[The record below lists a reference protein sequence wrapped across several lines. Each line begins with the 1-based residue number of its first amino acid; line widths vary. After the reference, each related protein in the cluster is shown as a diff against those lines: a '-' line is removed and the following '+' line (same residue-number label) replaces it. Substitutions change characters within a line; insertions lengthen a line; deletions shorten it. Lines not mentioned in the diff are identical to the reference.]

1 MRSILHRWKSF
12 TPVTSVVL
20 LATCVLIF
28 LIVRNCGLF
37 PSVFD
42 DEWIYSEYSRLASTS
57 HAPVPSYLF
66 FFLFGT
72 TRFFGQGF
80 LEGARIYNAFFFA
93 VALVFIYG
101 VCRLAASHKLSLFIA
116 IASVLGPISTYSAYF
131 MPEAMYFCAFWVLTW
146 FILHNIGK
154 EPRTL
159 GIGTGAILGCM
170 ALIKFHAVFL
180 VPGFV
185 VFIFLAWLSKA
196 ANLTFRTVLQT
207 LLFALLAFIV
217 VRFAGGYLLAG
228 RTGLHF
234 TGARYGSFTSPS
246 SNSVFSLHLL
256 TSGWHSLVGHLLAL
270 SFLLSVPIA
279 ATVCTDW
286 KNFASATPTGTVPRL
301 FRLFALS
308 FLPPLLLVTALST
321 AMFANGSPYDTIARL
336 HLRYYSFIF
345 PLFFIIA
352 VCERK
357 SRPEKGRSLTRI
369 VVAFILGMVGLFAVL
384 AGLKSYTP
392 NIVDSPELSIVY
404 NPHIFFLSGALGIIS
419 LLIWSFE
426 QRIGAMLYLFLFLP
440 SAFAG
445 AGQRNFAELDS
456 RRKPN
461 TYDSAGQFA
470 RQLLG
475 GQTAKLEIVG
485 SELIGLYETLFNV
498 DNPHAGILGIPPGAP
513 LDLSKIPAGK
523 SWVLIIGDHE
533 SPQGRYRISLG
544 AYSLVNYSA
553 DTVIDFR
560 DNTWLGILEQMTGL
574 SGAEKFGRW
583 TDGKEMTM
591 RFVSS
596 LPKNFILV
604 LKARAIG
611 PNIELPFKLTIGQQ
625 EQSFRLGPSLGEVAL
640 KFQTDGTQKLVQMI
654 IPEPISPKQL
664 TNAPD
669 ERQLGAALEQ
679 ISITELK

>member
-1 MRSILHRWKSF
+1 MIPAFRRFKPF
-12 TPVTSVVL
+12 TPVTAILL
-20 LATCVLIF
+20 LATSVLIF
-28 LIVRNCGLF
+28 LTVRNCGLF

-42 DEWIYSEYSRLASTS
+42 DEWIYSEYSRLASRS
-57 HAPVPSYLF
+57 QAPVPSYLF

-72 TRFFGQGF
+72 TRFFGEGF
-80 LEGARIYNAFFFA
+80 LEGARIYNACFFA

-101 VCRLAASHKLSLFIA
+101 VCRLAASHKLALFIA
-116 IASVLGPISTYSAYF
+116 IVSVLGPISTYSAYF
-131 MPEAMYFCAFWVLTW
+131 MPEAMYFCTFWILSW

-154 EPRTL
+154 GPRKL

-170 ALIKFHAVFL
+170 AMIKFHAVFL

-185 VFIFLAWLSKA
+185 MFMLLVWLSKA
-196 ANLTFRTVLQT
+196 ANLTFRSLLQT
-207 LLFALLAFIV
+207 LLFALLAFVV

-246 SNSVFSLHLL
+246 TNSVFSFNLL
-256 TSGWHSLVGHLLAL
+256 ASGWHSFVGHLLAL
-270 SFLLSVPIA
+270 SFLLSLPLA
-279 ATVCTDW
+279 AIVCMDW
-286 KNFASATPTGTVPRL
+286 KNCASATPTGSVPNL
-301 FRLFALS
+301 FRLFAFS

-345 PLFFIIA
+345 PIFFIIA
-352 VCERK
+352 ICELKSEHQK
-357 SRPEKGRSLTRI
+357 SRSPNRI
-369 VVAFILGMVGLFAVL
+369 ITAFILGTVALFAVL
-384 AGLKSYTP
+384 AGLKNYTP

-404 NPHIFFLSGALGIIS
+404 NPHIFLLSGALGIIS
-419 LLIWSFE
+419 LLIWCFE

-440 SAFAG
+440 FTMAG
-445 AGQRNFAELDS
+445 AAQRNFAELDS
-456 RRKPN
+456 RRSPN

-475 GQTAKLEIVG
+475 GQTSKLEIVG

-498 DNPHAGILGIPPGAP
+498 DNSHASILGIPPGAP

-533 SPQGRYRISLG
+533 FPQGRFRISLG
-544 AYSLVNYSA
+544 GYSLVNYSA

-560 DNTWLGILEQMTGL
+560 DNSWLGTLEQITGI
-574 SGAEKFGRW
+574 SGAEQFGRW
-583 TDGKEMTM
+583 TEGKEMTM
-591 RFVSS
+591 RFVSP
-596 LPKNFILV
+596 LPKKFLLV

-611 PNIELPFKLTIGQQ
+611 PNIDLPFKITIGQQ
-625 EQSFRLGPSLGEVAL
+625 EQFFRLGPSLGEVAL
-640 KFQTDGTQKLVQMI
+640 PFQTDGAQKMVQI
-654 IPEPISPKQL
+654 TVPKPISPKEL

-669 ERQLGAALEQ
+669 QRQLGAAFEK
-679 ISITELK
+679 ISISELK